1 PAVAEAA
8 VVGVPD
14 ARWGEVGRAFVVL
27 RPGETLDAAAVVAHC
42 RNQIAAYKAPKS
54 VVFIDKLPR
63 NAAGKVVK
71 DELRRLAQPA

>member
-1 PAVAEAA
+1 VA
-8 VVGVPD
+8 D

-27 RPGETLDAAAVVAHC
+27 KPEQSLSAEAIIAHC
-42 RNQIAAYKAPKS
+42 QGQIARYKAPKS

-71 DELRRLAQPA
+71 DALRRWPIAG